1 MHGSSTEPE
10 CPAAYRAFPDSLA
23 ASQPQPLRLRCW
35 PPMLPDQSL
44 TYVRRTPWDDGRLGA
59 ERSTGTRQ
67 RGEKG
72 RAWGGHRGARA
83 QQTMAERQIP
93 ARLQGGRGV
102 RFLSA
107 AVAEGEDERKRQ
119 GTRGRVGAFSGKGGC
134 MGGRWAR
141 GVQRAARRD
150 TGRQGGRGGRC
161 WVSCREAGMHR
172 PARIVHSKVGV
183 GIKTW
188 GRYGQAQGWH

>member
-1 MHGSSTEPE
+1 MAAVPSTS
-10 CPAAYRAFPDSLA
+10 AQRHTGHSLTLL
-23 ASQPQPLRLRCW
+23 LRLSRSHCACAAGL
-35 PPMLPDQSL
+35 PCFLTSRLHMLERRRGTPADQAL
-44 TYVRRTPWDDGRLGA
+44 
-59 ERSTGTRQ
+59 
-67 RGEKG
+67 RGQQARG
-72 RAWGGHRGARA
+72 SGGKKAARGAATEA
-83 QQTMAERQIP
+83 QGHNKQTMAERQIP

-119 GTRGRVGAFSGKGGC
+119 GTRGRMGAFSGKGGC